1 MADKLKMSQKKF
13 MLILI
18 PILAILLGTVIAVTA
33 VMNWAKVTMD
43 SFFGKGQQHI
53 IDLEGTED
61 WDADY
66 YGAADYDS
74 TTETKAAAAEAALK
88 IGNEGIILMK
98 NNGVLPLSSNDKV
111 TALGRNVIDP
121 VYGGS
126 GSGNV
131 DTSQEYIVTPMEA
144 LTSAFGN
151 NLNTT
156 VTDRIAE
163 VFNANN
169 NTGGGWTPVV
179 RGKYGRGVIVMDDP
193 ANSFYSIG
201 EIPWSEYA
209 PVESTIDPD
218 STALVFI
225 SRPGGE
231 GGDLTRDM
239 SVNDSGGSAD
249 EHQLQL
255 NSVEK
260 ELIEKA
266 KEKCKNVVIILNMS
280 TTMEVGALAEDEG
293 IDAIL
298 WVGSPGAVGFSA
310 MGNVLTGKVVPSG
323 RTVDTWAADF
333 TKDPTYGNFGDA
345 TYTNV
350 DAYEPTV
357 QYNNRI
363 MNKFVE
369 YEEGIY
375 VGYRYYET
383 AAHINGEEWY
393 DAWKDS
399 SDKAGDT
406 GVVYPFGYGL
416 SYTTFDQKITGHRV
430 NDGRIEVDVTVTNT
444 GDTYTGKDVVQ
455 LYYTPPYSASD
466 NIEKAYV
473 NLVAFAK
480 TEPIA
485 PHGSD
490 EVTLSFAIEDMA
502 SYDYKTEKA
511 YVLGSGEYEIKL
523 MKNAHEMFDGQSFV
537 YNNDVEKVYD
547 ESSPRESEKAAQSYM
562 NSDGTLTDYPA
573 RRLSDANAQYI
584 AATNRFDDVSAYM
597 DASGMT
603 NLSRSDWNNTFPTAM
618 EDKAAPD
625 NVVSKLGA
633 FDYETDAELGNVEG
647 SKVYQETAPTT
658 GAEKVFDLIDLRG
671 KNYYDREWDQFL
683 DQLTFSDEEVSIMLS
698 GAYNTGEAVSIGKPA
713 TSDHDGPMGWSVLFG
728 TQPDACAWCSEVM
741 LAATWNVDLA
751 YEMGETVGR
760 EALALGYNGWYAPAM
775 NIHRSPFAGRNF
787 EYYSEDPFISGAMGT
802 AVVSGA
808 GKSGTYCF
816 IKHFALN
823 DMETNRLGVAVWANE
838 QAIREIYL
846 KPFEMTVKNATATI
860 RYISDEKGNISSST
874 MRAATAVMS
883 SFNRIGATQSSHNYA
898 LLTDVLRNEWGFT
911 GMVITDFGG
920 GSSVDAKLRAGND
933 LELQMG
939 QTTDVIQDKDSA
951 TAKWAMRRAI
961 KNICYT
967 VVNSN
972 AMTGIKP
979 GSIIYYDMS
988 GWAIGLMIGNIVI
1001 YALILAG
1008 IVWIVLRLIDSKKH
1022 PEKYKS

>member
-1 MADKLKMSQKKF
+1 
-13 MLILI
+13 
-18 PILAILLGTVIAVTA
+18 
-33 VMNWAKVTMD
+33 
-43 SFFGKGQQHI
+43 
-53 IDLEGTED
+53 
-61 WDADY
+61 
-66 YGAADYDS
+66 
-74 TTETKAAAAEAALK
+74 
-88 IGNEGIILMK
+88 
-98 NNGVLPLSSNDKV
+98 
-111 TALGRNVIDP
+111 
-121 VYGGS
+121 
-126 GSGNV
+126 
-131 DTSQEYIVTPMEA
+131 
-144 LTSAFGN
+144 
-151 NLNTT
+151 
-156 VTDRIAE
+156 
-163 VFNANN
+163 
-169 NTGGGWTPVV
+169 
-179 RGKYGRGVIVMDDP
+179 
-193 ANSFYSIG
+193 
-201 EIPWSEYA
+201 
-209 PVESTIDPD
+209 
-218 STALVFI
+218 
-225 SRPGGE
+225 
-231 GGDLTRDM
+231 M

-547 ESSPRESEKAAQSYM
+547 ESSPRESEEGRAVLHEFGRHSHRLPRAQTERRQRAVHRG
-562 NSDGTLTDYPA
+562 DQPFRRCQRIHGRFGHDQPVQERLEQHVPHGHGRQGRA
-573 RRLSDANAQYI
+573 R
-584 AATNRFDDVSAYM
+584 
-597 DASGMT
+597 
-603 NLSRSDWNNTFPTAM
+603 
-618 EDKAAPD
+618 
-625 NVVSKLGA
+625 
-633 FDYETDAELGNVEG
+633 
-647 SKVYQETAPTT
+647 
-658 GAEKVFDLIDLRG
+658 
-671 KNYYDREWDQFL
+671 
-683 DQLTFSDEEVSIMLS
+683 
-698 GAYNTGEAVSIGKPA
+698 
-713 TSDHDGPMGWSVLFG
+713 
-728 TQPDACAWCSEVM
+728 
-741 LAATWNVDLA
+741 
-751 YEMGETVGR
+751 
-760 EALALGYNGWYAPAM
+760 
-775 NIHRSPFAGRNF
+775 
-787 EYYSEDPFISGAMGT
+787 
-802 AVVSGA
+802 
-808 GKSGTYCF
+808 
-816 IKHFALN
+816 
-823 DMETNRLGVAVWANE
+823 
-838 QAIREIYL
+838 
-846 KPFEMTVKNATATI
+846 
-860 RYISDEKGNISSST
+860 
-874 MRAATAVMS
+874 
-883 SFNRIGATQSSHNYA
+883 
-898 LLTDVLRNEWGFT
+898 
-911 GMVITDFGG
+911 
-920 GSSVDAKLRAGND
+920 
-933 LELQMG
+933 
-939 QTTDVIQDKDSA
+939 
-951 TAKWAMRRAI
+951 
-961 KNICYT
+961 
-967 VVNSN
+967 
-972 AMTGIKP
+972 
-979 GSIIYYDMS
+979 
-988 GWAIGLMIGNIVI
+988 
-1001 YALILAG
+1001 
-1008 IVWIVLRLIDSKKH
+1008 
-1022 PEKYKS
+1022 